1 MSHNIVG
8 IDLGTTFSGLARLTE
23 NGMPEIV
30 PNAEGERITPSA
42 LFVEQDQTELVG
54 TEAVNARKEDASRSV
69 RWVKRSMGE
78 ESYPHPVAGKTWSPA
93 ELSSLILRKLKQDC
107 GEQIGEIEEVVI
119 TVPAYFDEVRRKAT
133 MDAAKLAGLN
143 VTGIINEPT
152 AAALYYACTHEATGR
167 LMVFD
172 LGGGTF
178 DVTILDVAGK
188 QVNIVCSQGHH
199 ELGGWDFDQRL
210 LERFERIYREEK
222 GAELYETD
230 EEKAELEELAEDV
243 KRSLSQRPSR
253 KVMLRGSAGTV
264 RAEVTREQ
272 FEEDIASHVAGI
284 EMLVETVLEDADCSP
299 SDIDKVLLVGGS
311 TRIPLIQRRL
321 TKLMGFEPTAE
332 VNVDECVAL
341 GAAIHAGIKKLEINP
356 ESVHES
362 VRKTLE
368 KVEMTDVC
376 NHSYGTICLGLAN
389 PETGEMAPKNDIIIP
404 KSTRLPANETKTYN
418 TMSDGQDT
426 VNVRV
431 TQGEGDD
438 PEYVNVLF
446 QGNMNLPPSRPR
458 GQPIEVT
465 FEYDENA
472 RMSCVFHDVNSG
484 KRLLCTIDGTS
495 GEILEQQ
502 EEDGPVR
509 QPQKK
514 SVVDAFQVE

>member
-1 MSHNIVG
+1 MNLVG
-8 IDLGTTFSGLARLTE
+8 IHLGINSVSLARLTE
-23 NGMPEIV
+23 YGTPEIV
-30 PNAEGERITPSA
+30 PNAQGERITPSG
-42 LFVEQDQTELVG
+42 LFVEQYQTVLVG
-54 TEAVNARKEDASRSV
+54 TEAVSARKEDASRSILCV
-69 RWVKRSMGE
+69 RRFMGE

-264 RAEVTREQ
+264 RAEVKREQ

-299 SDIDKVLLVGGS
+299 KDIDKVLLVGGS

-332 VNVDECVAL
+332 VNMDECVAL
-341 GAAIHAGIKKLEINP
+341 GAAVYAGVKAKAIHFD
-356 ESVHES
+356 V
-362 VRKTLE
+362 
-368 KVEMTDVC
+368 TDVC
-376 NHSYGTICLGLAN
+376 NHSYGTICRGLAN
-389 PETGEMAPKNDIIIP
+389 PATGEMVPKNDIIIP
-404 KSTRLPANETKTYN
+404 KSTRLPAKKRVTLYTSEPE
-418 TMSDGQDT
+418 QRLFT
-426 VNVRV
+426 VQC

-446 QGNMNLPPSRPR
+446 CASLELPPGLPENSP
-458 GQPIEVT
+458 VYAD
-465 FEYDENA
+465 FVYNENA
-472 RMSCVFHDVNSG
+472 QASVILTEPLSG
-484 KRLLCTIDGTS
+484 RRVHCCIDGTS
-495 GEILEQQ
+495 GEVLDMASDCANSLREGKRPTR
-502 EEDGPVR
+502 EM
-509 QPQKK
+509 
-514 SVVDAFQVE
+514 FQLLD